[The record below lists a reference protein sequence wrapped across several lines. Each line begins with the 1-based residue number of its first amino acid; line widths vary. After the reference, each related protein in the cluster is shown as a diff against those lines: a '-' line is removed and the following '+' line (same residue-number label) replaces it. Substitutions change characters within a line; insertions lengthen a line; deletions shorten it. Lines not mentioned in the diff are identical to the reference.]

1 LAKEVKMNQNSCL
14 RRKRYGVSLGIAL
27 IFLCIN
33 IPSQAQKKTFFP
45 YDVFVPVAPTPVKGN
60 GKTHLVYEL
69 HLTNFLPSD
78 LMLTQ
83 VEVFRDKKAETLLS
97 VTKDKAL
104 EESINRPGV
113 SGELED
119 KRIIGGGLR
128 AVIYMWLTFE
138 EKKDVPSQL
147 FHRLS
152 VSFGASGKEKRAL
165 ALDIEPVTVLS
176 DPLPAFGPPVR
187 GGDWF
192 VASATSHT
200 TGHRRALM
208 AFDGRARISQR
219 YAFDLMKF
227 GEDGKLSHGDPSKN
241 ENFYGHGEDLL
252 AVADGIVSHIQ
263 DGVTANIPPEV
274 QKPGTMTRENVGGN
288 LVILDIGKGLYVVYA
303 HVKPGSIRVK
313 VGESVSRGQMLAGLG
328 NTGNSTA
335 PHLHFQ
341 LVDRNMLIAAEG
353 LPYVFESFEVLR
365 IFDKSGE
372 EMEAYFMEGNS
383 WKSGHDQKP
392 EKRLEEIPMGNQVVR
407 FSKK

>member
-1 LAKEVKMNQNSCL
+1 MKRNLCIQK
-14 RRKRYGVSLGIAL
+14 KRYVISIGLAL
-27 IFLCIN
+27 VFLFIN
-33 IPSQAQKKTFFP
+33 SPSWAQNKTFFP

-60 GKTHLVYEL
+60 GKIHLVYEL
-69 HLTNFLPSD
+69 HITNILPSD

-83 VEVFRDKKAETLLS
+83 VEVFGDKKAETLLS
-97 VTKDKAL
+97 MTKDKAL

-128 AVIYMWLTFE
+128 AVIYMWLTFD
-138 EKKDVPSQL
+138 KRKDVPSQL

-165 ALDIEPVTVLS
+165 ALDVEPVAVLS
-176 DPLPAFGPPVR
+176 DPLPVFGPPVR
-187 GGDWF
+187 GGEWF
-192 VASATSHT
+192 VANATSHT

-227 GEDGKLSHGDPSKN
+227 GEDGKLIHGDPSKN
-241 ENFYGHGEDLL
+241 ENYYGHGEDLL
-252 AVADGIVSHIQ
+252 AVADGVVSHVQ
-263 DGVTANIPPEV
+263 DGVPENVPPEL

-313 VGESVSRGQMLAGLG
+313 VGERVSRGQVLAGLG

-341 LVDRNMLIAAEG
+341 FVDRSMLIAAEG

-372 EMEAYFMEGNS
+372 ELEEDFMEGNS
-383 WKSGHDQKP
+383 WKSGNDQKP
-392 EKRLEEIPMGNQVVR
+392 ERRREEIPMGNQVIR
-407 FSKK
+407 FSKNRFQ